1 LLEEYCN
8 KTMKFVDEDKIQ
20 EALQMI
26 ETALRNKISFDFPD
40 NISKCTI
47 ASIYLDIADSLKMYP
62 GELENCKL
70 YITKCLQLYK
80 KYSDNLPNQML
91 FDIKL
96 NTARANSIRYDLAYV
111 SNHNKYSNSNLIDY
125 LNLKSIYDIDNY
137 LLKAIKLYRECL
149 IADDV
154 EKNEY
159 DIQNNL
165 GQLLSRSGRFCES
178 LSFFKSNNLKQG
190 NRWQSLANY
199 GDILNNLLS
208 TEVIP
213 QTLAANLNICESYLK
228 ALKNEPPRVEAE
240 NIKLHLARNEMLIDH
255 WESKLTGELMYENR
269 KEESEHFSQMTLLR
283 KYSLENSLTLNEH
296 SIYCNCNDSAKD
308 MLSFSSNFED
318 KKLRILDGIIN
329 RIVSEYGF
337 SRLLFFNHISGVS
350 NSSNDILFTE
360 SAQETDLL
368 GYHIEQL
375 RTCYRNIYSIL
386 DKIMNGIFIQIGL
399 KRNSEDYF
407 ESFFSTRNKELNCQN
422 SIHLA
427 ALYSISCELN
437 QNNGAFKHFKKF
449 RNQMEHNYLPIN
461 DLEADSI
468 TLDQLEEFTFNL
480 LKLTRSSIMSFYFYI
495 KSEQIKN
502 TNDN

>member
-1 LLEEYCN
+1 
-8 KTMKFVDEDKIQ
+8 
-20 EALQMI
+20 
-26 ETALRNKISFDFPD
+26 
-40 NISKCTI
+40 
-47 ASIYLDIADSLKMYP
+47 
-62 GELENCKL
+62 
-70 YITKCLQLYK
+70 
-80 KYSDNLPNQML
+80 
-91 FDIKL
+91 
-96 NTARANSIRYDLAYV
+96 
-111 SNHNKYSNSNLIDY
+111 
-125 LNLKSIYDIDNY
+125 
-137 LLKAIKLYRECL
+137 
-149 IADDV
+149 
-154 EKNEY
+154 
-159 DIQNNL
+159 
-165 GQLLSRSGRFCES
+165 
-178 LSFFKSNNLKQG
+178 
-190 NRWQSLANY
+190 
-199 GDILNNLLS
+199 
-208 TEVIP
+208 
-213 QTLAANLNICESYLK
+213 
-228 ALKNEPPRVEAE
+228 
-240 NIKLHLARNEMLIDH
+240 
-255 WESKLTGELMYENR
+255 
-269 KEESEHFSQMTLLR
+269 MTLLR

-386 DKIMNGIFIQIGL
+386 DKIMNGIFIQLGL